1 VRPRLLRPVGEHR
14 PLSCCCAATAGSY
27 QRNKSALFLPGRKQ
41 HALPYADTSDQ
52 RASSLANKA
61 MARTGNPEPPR
72 GLGQPTKIT
81 APDAGTPRKFAMSSI
96 YHLPVPST

>member
-1 VRPRLLRPVGEHR
+1 
-14 PLSCCCAATAGSY
+14 
-27 QRNKSALFLPGRKQ
+27 
-41 HALPYADTSDQ
+41 
-52 RASSLANKA
+52 